1 MSFDPILRVHDL
13 GKCYALYE
21 KPVDRL
27 KQFLRWRNRTYYREF
42 HALKGI
48 GFELGRGEVLGIIG
62 RNGSG
67 KSTLLQLLAG
77 TLTPTSGTI
86 ECQGRVA
93 ALLELGSGFNPEFT
107 GRENVYLSA
116 AVMGLGKEEIEARYE
131 EIVAF
136 SGIAPFIDQP
146 VKTYSS
152 GMMVRLAFS
161 VATSVDPDILIIDE
175 ALSVGDG
182 EFSRRSFDR
191 IMTFK
196 DRGKTILFCSHALY
210 QVDAL
215 CNRVI
220 WLADGMAQKMGDPKT
235 VIAAY
240 DAFLNG
246 EITSSPSSG
255 QPSSI
260 KLLPPQLAGTAR
272 ILNITL
278 MTENSAQSP
287 AQVISGKT
295 SLMIDIVFRSDIK
308 LPIPT
313 IGICIVGANGVILAS
328 TSTYMDHYPLSLD
341 LEGHGQARVTF
352 PQFPLLKGRYT
363 IDVYLM
369 CEKGIFVYDAALR
382 AGVVEVSQE
391 SLALG
396 VVDIPRHWETFHPGM
411 VTTE

>member
-21 KPVDRL
+21 KPADRL
-27 KQFLRWRNRTYYREF
+27 KQFLRWRNKTYYREF

-48 GFELGRGEVLGIIG
+48 SFELGHGEVLGIIG

-86 ECQGRVA
+86 ERQGRIA

-116 AVMGLGKEEIEARYE
+116 AVMGLGKEDIESRYE

-196 DRGKTILFCSHALY
+196 DQGKTILFCSHALY

-220 WLADGMAQKMGDPKT
+220 WLADGVAQKMGDPKS

-246 EITSSPSSG
+246 EITSSSPANTPSSTNF
-255 QPSSI
+255 
-260 KLLPPQLAGTAR
+260 LPPKVTGTAR
-272 ILNITL
+272 ILNVTL
-278 MTENSAQSP
+278 MTENDAQSP
-287 AQVISGKT
+287 AKAISGKT
-295 SLMIDIVFRSDIK
+295 PLMIDIVFRSDIK
-308 LPIPT
+308 LPVPT
-313 IGICIVGANGVILAS
+313 IGICIVAANGVILSS
-328 TSTYMDHYPLSLD
+328 TSTFMDHQPISLD
-341 LEGHGQARVTF
+341 PEGHGRARVTF
-352 PQFPLLKGRYT
+352 PRFPLLKGRYT
-363 IDVYLM
+363 FDIYLM

-382 AGVVEVSQE
+382 AGVVEVTQE

-396 VVDIPRHWETFHPGM
+396 VVDIPRHWETF
-411 VTTE
+411 